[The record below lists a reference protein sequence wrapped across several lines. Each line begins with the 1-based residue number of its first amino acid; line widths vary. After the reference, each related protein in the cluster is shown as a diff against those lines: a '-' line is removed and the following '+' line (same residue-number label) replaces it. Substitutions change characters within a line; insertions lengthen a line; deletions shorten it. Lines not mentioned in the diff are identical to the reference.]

1 MLPKAAQL
9 VFLVAAV
16 FACSCSQKSDE
27 NNMNTIAESYVKLV
41 LKIGLYDPDY
51 VDAYYGPEAWRP
63 AKRDGEQARP
73 FPFEELDQEIS
84 RLMVQLENIN
94 QEKFGELE
102 KLRHAYLHKQL
113 SSVKARIDFLS
124 GKKMTF
130 DEESKALY
138 DAVAPTQ
145 NQEYFDQT
153 LKELERALPGMGEV
167 SQRLANFR
175 KAFIIPKEKLDAV
188 FQAAIAECRN
198 RTLKHISLPE
208 NENFTIEYVTGKSWS
223 AYNWYKGNYYS
234 VIQVNTDLP
243 IYIDQAID
251 YACHE
256 GYPGHHVYNALL
268 EKHLMREKNWLEVS
282 VYPLFSP
289 QSLIAEGSAN
299 FGIEVALPHS
309 ERVEFEREVLFPLAG
324 LDPMKAEEYYQV
336 LELRKRLDYADN
348 EAARQYLDGKID
360 NATALNWLT
369 KYSLMT
375 RERAER
381 RIRFIEQYRSYVI
394 NYNLGQDI
402 VKHYI
407 EKNGGTEDNLDKRW
421 GLFYRLLST
430 PQTPTGLQ

>member
-1 MLPKAAQL
+1 
-9 VFLVAAV
+9 
-16 FACSCSQKSDE
+16 
-27 NNMNTIAESYVKLV
+27 MNTIAESYVKLV

-63 AKRDGEQARP
+63 AKREGEQSQP

-84 RLMVQLENIN
+84 GLLAQLENIN
-94 QEKFGELE
+94 QEKFDALE
-102 KLRHAYLHKQL
+102 KLRHVYLHKQL

-130 DEESKALY
+130 DEESEALY

-145 NQEYFDQT
+145 NQEYFDQI
-153 LKELERALPGMGEV
+153 LKELEGALPGMGEV
-167 SQRLANFR
+167 SERLANFR

-208 NENFTIEYVTGKSWS
+208 NENFNVEYVTGKSWS

-268 EKHLMREKNWLEVS
+268 EKHLMREKNWMEIS

-299 FGIEVALPHS
+299 FGIDLAFPGNQ
-309 ERVEFEREVLFPLAG
+309 RVEFEREVLFPVAG
-324 LDPMKAEEYYQV
+324 LDPAAAEKYYAIV
-336 LELRKRLDYADN
+336 GLRKRLDYADN

-360 NATALNWLT
+360 KGAALNWLT

-381 RIRFIEQYRSYVI
+381 RVRFIEQYRSYVI
-394 NYNLGQDI
+394 NYNLGQD
-402 VKHYI
+402 VVRNYI
-407 EKNGGTEDNLDKRW
+407 ERNGGTEDNLDKRW
-421 GLFYRLLST
+421 ELFHRLLST
-430 PQTPTGLQ
+430 PQTPSGLQ